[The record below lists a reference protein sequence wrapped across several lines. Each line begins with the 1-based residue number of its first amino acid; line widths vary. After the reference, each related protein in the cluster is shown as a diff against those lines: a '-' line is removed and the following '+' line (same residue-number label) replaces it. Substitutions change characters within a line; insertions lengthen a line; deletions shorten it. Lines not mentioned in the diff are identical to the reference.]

1 LALAIAYGLAR
12 GSSFE
17 KGLWM
22 GKKNSILCKT
32 IGCIFLSAMSGC
44 AIVEPSRPADRAVV
58 ESQIGPIAV
67 EARGF
72 AGGLTHAEFTHLVL
86 AGVKQGCPQRVELVA
101 SHALPPS
108 LSMVW
113 SIERAGT
120 RPPAVIITVRLLS
133 DSHPVGFSVAWTHPR
148 DIAPHVVFEYVVAGI
163 TCSLF
168 TKAGFL
174 QPSSGDD

>member
-1 LALAIAYGLAR
+1 
-12 GSSFE
+12 
-17 KGLWM
+17 M
-22 GKKNSILCKT
+22 GKKSLILGKT
-32 IGCIFLSAMSGC
+32 IGYIFLSAMSGC
-44 AIVEPSRPADRAVV
+44 AIVEASRQADRAVV

-72 AGGLTHAEFTHLVL
+72 AGGLTHSGCTHLVL

-101 SHALPPS
+101 SPAVPSS

-133 DSHPVGFSVAWTHPR
+133 GSHPIGFLVAWTHPR
-148 DIAPHVVFEYVVAGI
+148 DIAPHAVFEPVVAGI

-168 TKAGFL
+168 TTAGFL